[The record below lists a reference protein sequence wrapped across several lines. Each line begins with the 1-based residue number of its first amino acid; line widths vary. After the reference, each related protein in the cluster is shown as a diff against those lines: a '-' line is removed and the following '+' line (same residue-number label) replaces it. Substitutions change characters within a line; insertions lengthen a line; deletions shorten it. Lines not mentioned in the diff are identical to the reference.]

1 MSEALPDTLRP
12 RERIL
17 LAARDLFHRHGLR
30 GVGVETIAEAAGTNK
45 MTLYRHFDSKDDLII
60 AYLRGIA
67 AEVDE
72 MWRDIDR
79 DHPGDMHGQL
89 KAWLVY
95 AEECVTADD
104 RGCDLA
110 NAACELTDDDHPG
123 RRIIEDLKSD
133 HRNRLAELC
142 GRAGIP
148 QPEVLADTLTLLLEG
163 ARISRQTS
171 GSTGPSSKF
180 IATAEKVIES
190 FVARSSSKAP
200 SAKEASARE
209 VAAKAKLPATR
220 LAVTRPAATKPAAKR
235 AVQKRA

>member
-72 MWRDIDR
+72 MWRDFER
-79 DHPGDMHGQL
+79 DHPGDMQAQL
-89 KAWLVY
+89 KAWLVC

-123 RRIIEDLKSD
+123 RRIIEELKSN
-133 HRNRLAELC
+133 HRNRLADLC
-142 GRAGIP
+142 RRAGIA
-148 QPEVLADTLTLLLEG
+148 QAEVLADTLTLLLEG
-163 ARISRQTS
+163 ARVSRQTV
-171 GSTGPSSKF
+171 GSRGPSSNF
-180 IATAEKVIES
+180 IRTAEKVIES
-190 FVARSSSKAP
+190 FMARSSKAAT
-200 SAKEASARE
+200 AKT
-209 VAAKAKLPATR
+209 KLSGTR
-220 LAVTRPAATKPAAKR
+220 LAAKR
-235 AVQKRA
+235 VVHKRA